1 MNATQLSAWAAG
13 KKNGTNKSS
22 LIRQLQTG
30 SMPPGQGSSLAPV
43 NVAPV
48 DTYLTNA
55 VPFVDYPQHI
65 APVGTPG
72 RQNLRNAPTAQTP
85 PWISVPLCSQGRP
98 VPKHVGLGVSGSGGG
113 AVLNLPSKSGHAPRL
128 FTAAAAGG

>member
-1 MNATQLSAWAAG
+1 MDGVQLSAWAMG
-13 KKNGTNKSS
+13 KKNGTNKSP

-43 NVAPV
+43 NAAPV

-72 RQNLRNAPTAQTP
+72 RQNLHNAPTAQTP
-85 PWISVPLCSQGRP
+85 PWISVPLCSNGRT
-98 VPKHVGLGVSGSGGG
+98 VPKRVGLGVSGAGA
-113 AVLNLPSKSGHAPRL
+113 AVLNLPSKSVNPPRF
-128 FTAAAAGG
+128 FTVAGGE